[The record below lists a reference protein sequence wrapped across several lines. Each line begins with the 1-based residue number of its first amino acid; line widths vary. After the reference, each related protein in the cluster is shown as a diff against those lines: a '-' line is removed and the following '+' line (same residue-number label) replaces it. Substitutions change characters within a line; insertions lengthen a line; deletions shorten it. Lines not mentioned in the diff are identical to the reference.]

1 MKIDFDT
8 ENIRENNIKLLDCQ
22 VDLIL
27 RSLELNLY
35 IYKFIYPTTEKAL
48 TNEEELRKNLVFST
62 YKQISEEFNESKSN
76 NPIDFKKAIC

>member
-35 IYKFIYPTTEKAL
+35 IYKYIYPTTGKPL

-62 YKQISEEFNESKSN
+62 YKQISEEFNTSKAN
-76 NPIDFKKAIC
+76 NPIDLKEAIS

>member
-35 IYKFIYPTTEKAL
+35 IYKFIYSRNDSQL
-48 TNEEELRKNLVFST
+48 SNEEELRKNLVLST
-62 YKQISEEFNESKSN
+62 YKQISEEFIESKSN
-76 NPIDFKKAIC
+76 NPIDFRKAIC